1 MGRTAA
7 GGGTGKPE
15 SRGLFRKSAAPERG
29 WGSFGCLQYWFGE
42 REEKD
47 KSCDIR
53 DCCSTFP
60 RCRAEPHEGSWARR
74 DGSCPDTVCGASR
87 NVKNGRKKRSA
98 AGSALLR
105 FVCWFQI
112 WFSSV
117 PASGRKR
124 PYPLSPCGEER
135 PARGHIPQ
143 PAGVPPGSGCCG
155 RDPLRP
161 SGH

>member
-53 DCCSTFP
+53 DCCSTFS

-74 DGSCPDTVCGASR
+74 NGSCPDTVCGASR

-98 AGSALLR
+98 AGSVLLR

-117 PASGRKR
+117 PAFSLWQRKTSPR
-124 PYPLSPCGEER
+124 SYPTACGC
-135 PARGHIPQ
+135 PARQ
-143 PAGVPPGSGCCG
+143 WVLRERSSASVGSLKQH
-155 RDPLRP
+155 RFP
-161 SGH
+161 S